1 MENLKI
7 LTYHYIKDSEKKIQ
21 ESILGPTKE
30 NFYKQIKFLKENFN
44 IISPEDISKAQKGD
58 VLLTFD
64 DGLKDHID
72 TVLPILL
79 EFKLKALFFIPVCLL
94 DHNPCPPVIIHYS
107 LALLR
112 LKKSEKLLKEF
123 LKKFGIIKKFNQNTD
138 IKEKI
143 KEIKN
148 FFKVELD
155 HNIAIEIS
163 KLLNDYLNKKFPHLF
178 EKIFLSKNDLKTI
191 SKNNQFIACHTYS
204 HPSFSKKF
212 SINFLKHEIILA
224 KKRLE
229 EFIGKKNN
237 FFCLPYG
244 TAEDC
249 KNLNYKIFIDSD
261 TKYLFKCFPASIEKK
276 ESLVIFGRKSV
287 YMTENNHDISKYL
300 EDL

>member
-1 MENLKI
+1 MVQQ
-7 LTYHYIKDSEKKIQ
+7 KKIF
-21 ESILGPTKE
+21 INKL
-30 NFYKQIKFLKENFN
+30 NFLKKIFN

-112 LKKSEKLLKEF
+112 LKKIRKVIKRI
-123 LKKFGIIKKFNQNTD
+123 LKKIWNNKKKFNQNTD

-163 KLLNDYLNKKFPHLF
+163 ELLNDYLNKKFPHLF

-204 HPSFSKKF
+204 HPSFSKK
-212 SINFLKHEIILA
+212 I
-224 KKRLE
+224 
-229 EFIGKKNN
+229 
-237 FFCLPYG
+237 
-244 TAEDC
+244 
-249 KNLNYKIFIDSD
+249 
-261 TKYLFKCFPASIEKK
+261 
-276 ESLVIFGRKSV
+276 
-287 YMTENNHDISKYL
+287 
-300 EDL
+300 